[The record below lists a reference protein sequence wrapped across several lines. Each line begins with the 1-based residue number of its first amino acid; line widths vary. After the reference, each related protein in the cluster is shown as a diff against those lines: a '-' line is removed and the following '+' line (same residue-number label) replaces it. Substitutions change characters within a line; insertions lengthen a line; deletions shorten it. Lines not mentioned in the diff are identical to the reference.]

1 MILLEREESLYGNR
15 GNIQIICGHEEDG
28 RLPEDPDGSLRRTGK
43 EGKLPDDIKSF
54 MDTMKNGNGNTDT
67 NAQVDFLEN
76 GLKLFEQH
84 SDLFDGKI
92 EEIVKK
98 YESTAEEVGK
108 IASSLNQK

>member
-1 MILLEREESLYGNR
+1 ME
-15 GNIQIICGHEEDG
+15 
-28 RLPEDPDGSLRRTGK
+28 
-43 EGKLPDDIKSF
+43 
-54 MDTMKNGNGNTDT
+54 TMKNGSGNTDT

>member
-1 MILLEREESLYGNR
+1 MGIGEIFKSFADMKKMGDFQKILTEACDALE
-15 GNIQIICGHEEDG
+15 
-28 RLPEDPDGSLRRTGK
+28 K
-43 EGKLPDDIKSF
+43 EGNLPDDIKSF

>member
-1 MILLEREESLYGNR
+1 MGIGEIFKSFADMKKMGDFQKILTEACDALE
-15 GNIQIICGHEEDG
+15 
-28 RLPEDPDGSLRRTGK
+28 K

-54 MDTMKNGNGNTDT
+54 METMKNGSGNTDT